1 MAREGSRR
9 RIAARA
15 FATAPTSR
23 CHGLVFMLLFV
34 ITSCPCVVTEVAAA
48 AAFTAGP
55 AVAQAAA
62 GVESSQAARD
72 SSPASEAPQLA
83 SLLPVGSRTIRL
95 PNRQGTRVRVFYPAD
110 VDEDRTVEAEENDAG
125 TSDDRSRCYAP
136 YATDGRRS
144 SLLAPKMSGCWLDAA
159 LADASRHVHAD
170 VATASQDDGAATRQ
184 HWPMLLYS
192 HAIGHN
198 MDTCVLLFESLASR
212 GIIVGALEHTD
223 GTASPYTLLRPD
235 GSERMKYS
243 EYAMTDRQ
251 KLARRAGELLEAAEH
266 LPKEMASWM
275 PPTDPAKAGDTRCC
289 SYPIVLGGNGFGG
302 AAAVMAANG
311 ASDGCTVEG
320 LLLHDPTLGLGYGM
334 LPPNGAGQSGLPTV
348 TYVSDQARR
357 AGTMYG
363 TRTLH
368 IKGAKRGRTGS
379 FTDALLWGA
388 LGRRGPSK
396 IHKELVQS
404 MTTFLWTRDAI
415 PDAVAKGSLIEVV
428 R

>member
-1 MAREGSRR
+1 M
-9 RIAARA
+9 
-15 FATAPTSR
+15 
-23 CHGLVFMLLFV
+23 
-34 ITSCPCVVTEVAAA
+34 
-48 AAFTAGP
+48 
-55 AVAQAAA
+55 
-62 GVESSQAARD
+62 
-72 SSPASEAPQLA
+72 
-83 SLLPVGSRTIRL
+83 
-95 PNRQGTRVRVFYPAD
+95 FYPAD
-110 VDEDRTVEAEENDAG
+110 DDKDRTVEAEENDAG

-144 SLLAPKMSGCWLDAA
+144 SLLAPKMSSCWLDAA

-170 VATASQDDGAATRQ
+170 VATASQDDVAATRQ
-184 HWPMLLYS
+184 HCPMLLYS

-212 GIIVGALEHTD
+212 GIIVGVLEHTD

-320 LLLHDPTLGLGYGM
+320 LLLQDPTLGLGYGM

-379 FTDALLWGA
+379 FTDAPLWGA
-388 LGRRGPSK
+388 LGRRCPSK

-404 MTTFLWTRDAI
+404 MTAFLWTRDAI
-415 PDAVAKGSLIEVV
+415 SDAVATGSLIEVV

>member
-1 MAREGSRR
+1 MVGEGSRR
-9 RIAARA
+9 RTGARA
-15 FATAPTSR
+15 FATPPTSR
-23 CHGLVFMLLFV
+23 CHGLVFVLLFV
-34 ITSCPCVVTEVAAA
+34 ITTCACVVTEVAAA

-72 SSPASEAPQLA
+72 SSAASEAPQLA
-83 SLLPVGSRTIRL
+83 PLLLPVGSRTIRL

-110 VDEDRTVEAEENDAG
+110 DDEDRTVEAEENDAG

-144 SLLAPKMSGCWLDAA
+144 SLLAPKMSGCWLDAP
-159 LADASRHVHAD
+159 LADSSRHDVHA
-170 VATASQDDGAATRQ
+170 SRQ

-266 LPKEMASWM
+266 LPKEMTSWM
-275 PPTDPAKAGDTRCC
+275 PPTDPAKAGATRCC

-311 ASDGCTVEG
+311 ASDGCAVEG

-357 AGTMYG
+357 AGTLYG
-363 TRTLH
+363 TSTLH

-379 FTDALLWGA
+379 FTDAPLWGA

-404 MTTFLWTRDAI
+404 MTTFLWTRDANKS
-415 PDAVAKGSLIEVV
+415 DAVAKGSLIEVV

>member
-1 MAREGSRR
+1 MAGEGSRR

-15 FATAPTSR
+15 FATARHAPTSRCR
-23 CHGLVFMLLFV
+23 CHGLVFVLLFV
-34 ITSCPCVVTEVAAA
+34 ITTCSCVVTEVSAAA

-62 GVESSQAARD
+62 GVESSHAARD
-72 SSPASEAPQLA
+72 SSAASEAPQLA

-95 PNRQGTRVRVFYPAD
+95 PNRQGTRVRVFHPTD
-110 VDEDRTVEAEENDAG
+110 DDEDR
-125 TSDDRSRCYAP
+125 CYAS

-170 VATASQDDGAATRQ
+170 VATALQDDGAATRQ

-275 PPTDPAKAGDTRCC
+275 PPTDPAKAGGARCC

-311 ASDGCTVEG
+311 ASDGCAVEG

-379 FTDALLWGA
+379 FTDAPLWGA
-388 LGRRGPSK
+388 LGRRGPSE

-404 MTTFLWTRDAI
+404 MTTVLWTRDATS
-415 PDAVAKGSLIEVV
+415 DAVAKGSLIEVV